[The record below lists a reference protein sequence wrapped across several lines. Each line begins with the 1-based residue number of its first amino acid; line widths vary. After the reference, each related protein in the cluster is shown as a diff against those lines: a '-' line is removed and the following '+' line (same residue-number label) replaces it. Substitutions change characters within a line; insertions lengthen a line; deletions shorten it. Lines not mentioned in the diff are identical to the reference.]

1 MKMPNLL
8 VLVLRERKKLW
19 CTRSLPDEGF
29 WRPMTSP
36 VQRMVETYDPLHP
49 DLIIDNQGIHSCDYN
64 YLAITQRDQ
73 EKVLPVLT

>member
-49 DLIIDNQGIHSCDYN
+49 DLIIDNQGIHSCDFI
-64 YLAITQRDQ
+64 ITWPLHN
-73 EKVLPVLT
+73 ETKKKFFLS